1 MILKKDLALKEGNY
15 TQNISLK
22 EVDSVYR
29 SVVHLQQDMNEN
41 FLNADRTSEMQNQT
55 IKSFFSPKNLGQ
67 FGGRFDLTN

>member
-29 SVVHLQQDMNEN
+29 SVVQLQQDMNEN
-41 FLNADRTSEMQNQT
+41 FLNADKTTEMQNSNRK
-55 IKSFFSPKNLGQ
+55 IFFFPKELRAVWGSF
-67 FGGRFDLTN
+67 